1 MLTGVGNSA
10 GRWVGWLTRAPE
22 FDDPSVAAR
31 ARLLLNV
38 LRILIGGIGAAIVLA
53 ILDPRNELTT
63 TVAFYGPVAVC
74 LGLAFALLQRR
85 RLVAA
90 GWVLSALIFVLVTAV
105 IVLLGGV
112 TGNNAVAY
120 VLAVM
125 VANTCISRRA
135 AVLMAVLSC
144 GTTGLVAFLEH
155 DQRLPNPVA
164 PITAFNAWIAV
175 TVTIIVAAVLHNL
188 AVSSR
193 EASLFEA
200 SEALVR
206 LREAQGENETRALHG
221 KALADLSS
229 SALAVSDA
237 RSFCARASSVAAS
250 LLSTDAVVYLE
261 FDDDDRVSVASA
273 YGCDPLPTQK
283 VAARE
288 SLLPVPPRVL
298 SLDDAGVRSTISGLG
313 QLPTAAGL
321 LVPVRGAYRTF
332 GLLGALSSTQ
342 RRYSRD
348 EVQFLTTLASITAS
362 LLERE
367 RMLERAERAQKME
380 VVGRL
385 AGGVAHDFN
394 NLLTVMSGVSELLAE
409 SVAPGSDDAT
419 LLADL
424 DDAITR
430 ATLLGR
436 QLLAV
441 SRRQVVAPTPLDLC
455 LLVREF
461 LPMAK
466 RLIGDDVTLI
476 ERLPAR
482 AAFAVVDQSSIEQ
495 ILLNLIVN
503 ARDAMPEGGT
513 VNVSIEDASEG
524 SIDLTVS
531 DTGMGIAES
540 ARQRLFQPFFTTKEQ
555 GTGLG
560 LATVADIIA
569 RIGGS
574 IHVSS
579 KPGAGATFRVS
590 FPRPAEPVSDS
601 PTSEAPLSLGG
612 RRARILLAED
622 HDLVRAN
629 IVRMLSTSNYDVV
642 AVSEGGEALRVL
654 KTGDPFDLLV
664 TDVTMPGLGGRQL
677 AEVIVDTEHET
688 PILFISGHFDAA
700 TQGLPEQAR
709 FLAKPFTRE
718 ALLAAIAGAIEGG

>member
-1 MLTGVGNSA
+1 MGRSA
-10 GRWVGWLTRAPE
+10 GGGVGWLTRAPE
-22 FDDPSVAAR
+22 FDNPTTTAR

-38 LRILIGGIGAAIVLA
+38 LRILIGGLIAAVVLA
-53 ILDPRNELTT
+53 ALDARNHATT
-63 TVAFYGPVAVC
+63 IAAVYGPVAAC
-74 LGLAFALLQRR
+74 LGIALGLLHRR
-85 RLVAA
+85 RLEAS
-90 GWVLSALIFVLVTAV
+90 GWLISTLLFLLVTV
-105 IVLLGGV
+105 VTVLFGGI

-120 VLAVM
+120 ITAVL
-125 VANTCISRRA
+125 VASTCVGRRA
-135 AVLMAVLSC
+135 ALFIALLSA
-144 GTTGLVAFLEH
+144 GAAGVVAFLEH
-155 DQRLPNPVA
+155 GGHLPEPVS
-164 PITAFNAWIAV
+164 PITPFNAWISI
-175 TVTIIVAAVLHNL
+175 TVTMIIAAILHNM
-188 AVSSR
+188 AVNSR
-193 EASLFEA
+193 EVSLAEA
-200 SEALVR
+200 SEALTR
-206 LREAQGENETRALHG
+206 LREAQAETETRALHG

-229 SALAVSDA
+229 SALTVSDA
-237 RSFCARASSVAAS
+237 RAFCTRASSVVAS

-261 FDDDDRVSVASA
+261 FDEEDRVSVATA
-273 YGCDPLPTQK
+273 YGCPSLP
-283 VAARE
+283 ARKLPGQD
-288 SLLPVPPRVL
+288 SLLSVPPRVL
-298 SLDDAGVRSTISGLG
+298 SLTDARVKGTIAGLG
-313 QLPTAAGL
+313 ELPTESGL

-332 GLLGALSSTQ
+332 GLFGALSASE

-348 EVQFLTTLASITAS
+348 EEQFLTTLAGITAS

-409 SVAPGSDDAT
+409 SVEPGSDEAT
-419 LLADL
+419 LLTDL

-441 SRRQVVAPTPLDLC
+441 SRRQVVAPTTLDLC

-466 RLIGDDVTLI
+466 RLIGDDVTLTA
-476 ERLPAR
+476 RLPEG
-482 AAFAVVDQSSIEQ
+482 AAFAYVDQGSIEQ

-503 ARDAMPEGGT
+503 ARDAMPHGGT
-513 VNVSIEDASEG
+513 INVSLEDSRE
-524 SIDLTVS
+524 SSLDLTVS
-531 DTGMGIAES
+531 DTGIGIAES

-560 LATVADIIA
+560 LATVADILA

-574 IHVSS
+574 IQVSS
-579 KPGAGATFRVS
+579 DPGAGATFRVS
-590 FPRPAEPVSDS
+590 LPRPSVPVSDALAN
-601 PTSEAPLSLGG
+601 EAPASLGG

-654 KTGDPFDLLV
+654 RTGDPFDLLV

-677 AEVIVDTEHET
+677 ADVIVDTEHET
-688 PILFISGHFDAA
+688 PILFISGHFDSA

-718 ALLAAIAGAIEGG
+718 ALLAAIAGALEGN

>member
-1 MLTGVGNSA
+1 MGGSA
-10 GRWVGWLTRAPE
+10 GRGGWLTRAPE
-22 FDDPSVAAR
+22 FDNPSVSAR

-38 LRILIGGIGAAIVLA
+38 LRILIGALVAAVFLA
-53 ILDPRNELTT
+53 SLDDRNEVTT
-63 TVAFYGPVAVC
+63 IVAVYGPVAVC
-74 LGLAFALLQRR
+74 LGIAVGLLHRRQLAASGWLISTLL
-85 RLVAA
+85 
-90 GWVLSALIFVLVTAV
+90 FVLVTAV
-105 IVLLGGV
+105 TMLFGGI

-120 VLAVM
+120 ITAVL
-125 VANTCISRRA
+125 VASTCVGRRA
-135 AVLMAVLSC
+135 ALWIAVLSV
-144 GTTGLVAFLEH
+144 GAAGAVAFLEH
-155 DQRLPNPVA
+155 SQRLPPPVS
-164 PITAFNAWIAV
+164 PITPFNAWISV
-175 TVTIIVAAVLHNL
+175 TVTLVIAAILHNM
-188 AVSSR
+188 AVSNR
-193 EASLFEA
+193 EASLLEA
-200 SEALVR
+200 SEALAR
-206 LREAQGENETRALHG
+206 LREAQAENETRALHG
-221 KALADLSS
+221 KALADLSG

-250 LLSTDAVVYLE
+250 LLSADAVVYLE
-261 FDDDDRVSVASA
+261 FDSDDRLSVASA
-273 YGCDPLPTQK
+273 YGCAHLPTEK
-283 VAARE
+283 IKGHEA
-288 SLLPVPPRVL
+288 LLSVPPRVL
-298 SLDDAGVRSTISGLG
+298 SLEDAQVRSTLAALG
-313 QLPTAAGL
+313 ELPTAAGL

-332 GLLGALSSTQ
+332 GLLGALSATE

-348 EVQFLTTLASITAS
+348 EEQFLTTLAGITAS

-409 SVAPGSDDAT
+409 TARPGSDEAT

-441 SRRQVVAPTPLDLC
+441 SRRQVVAPTTLDLR

-466 RLIGDDVTLI
+466 RLIGDDVTLTSS
-476 ERLPAR
+476 LPEGP
-482 AAFAVVDQSSIEQ
+482 AFAYVDQGSIEQ

-503 ARDAMPEGGT
+503 ARDAMPDGGT
-513 VNVSIEDASEG
+513 INVAIEDGSEG
-524 SIDLTVS
+524 TLDLTVT
-531 DTGMGIAES
+531 DTGIGIAES
-540 ARQRLFQPFFTTKEQ
+540 TRQRLFQPFFTTKEQ

-569 RIGGS
+569 RIRGS
-574 IHVSS
+574 IHVASE
-579 KPGAGATFRVS
+579 PGAGATFRVS
-590 FPRPAEPVSDS
+590 LPRPATPVSDAPASES
-601 PTSEAPLSLGG
+601 PASLGG

-654 KTGDPFDLLV
+654 RTGDRFDLLV

-677 AEVIVDTEHET
+677 ADVIVDTEHET
-688 PILFISGHFDAA
+688 PILFISGHFDSA
-700 TQGLPEQAR
+700 TQGLPDQAR

-718 ALLAAIAGAIEGG
+718 ALLAAIASALEST

>member
-1 MLTGVGNSA
+1 MGRSVG
-10 GRWVGWLTRAPE
+10 WVGWLARAPE
-22 FDDPSVAAR
+22 FDNPTVTAR

-38 LRILIGGIGAAIVLA
+38 LRILIGGLVAAVVLA
-53 ILDPRNELTT
+53 ALDARNHAATIAA
-63 TVAFYGPVAVC
+63 VYGPVAVC
-74 LGLAFALLQRR
+74 LGIALGLLHRR
-85 RLVAA
+85 RLEAS
-90 GWVLSALIFVLVTAV
+90 GWLISTLLFLLVTV
-105 IVLLGGV
+105 VTVLFGGI

-120 VLAVM
+120 ITAVL
-125 VANTCISRRA
+125 VASTCVGRRA
-135 AVLMAVLSC
+135 ALFIALLSA
-144 GTTGLVAFLEH
+144 GAAGIVAFLEH
-155 DQRLPNPVA
+155 SRQLPDPVS
-164 PITAFNAWIAV
+164 PITPFNAWISI
-175 TVTIIVAAVLHNL
+175 TVTMIIAAILHNM
-188 AVSSR
+188 AVNSR
-193 EASLFEA
+193 EVSLAEA
-200 SEALVR
+200 SEALTR
-206 LREAQGENETRALHG
+206 LREAQAENETRALHG

-229 SALAVSDA
+229 SALTVSDA
-237 RSFCARASSVAAS
+237 RAFCARASSVVAS

-261 FDDDDRVSVASA
+261 FDEEDRISVATA
-273 YGCDPLPTQK
+273 YGCPSLP
-283 VAARE
+283 ARKLPGQDA
-288 SLLPVPPRVL
+288 LLSVPPRVL
-298 SLDDAGVRSTISGLG
+298 SLADARVKSTIAGLG
-313 QLPTAAGL
+313 ELPTESGL

-332 GLLGALSSTQ
+332 GLLGALSASE

-348 EVQFLTTLASITAS
+348 EEQFLTTLAGITAS

-409 SVAPGSDDAT
+409 SVTPGSDEAT
-419 LLADL
+419 LLTDL

-441 SRRQVVAPTPLDLC
+441 SRRQVVAPTTLDLC

-466 RLIGDDVTLI
+466 RLIGDDVTLKA
-476 ERLPAR
+476 RLPEG
-482 AAFAVVDQSSIEQ
+482 AAFAYVDQGSIEQ

-503 ARDAMPEGGT
+503 ARDAMPQGGT
-513 VNVSIEDASEG
+513 ISVAIEEASE
-524 SIDLTVS
+524 SSLDLTVS
-531 DTGMGIAES
+531 DTGIGIAES
-540 ARQRLFQPFFTTKEQ
+540 TRQRLFQPFFTTKEQ

-560 LATVADIIA
+560 LATVADILA

-574 IHVSS
+574 IQVSS
-579 KPGAGATFRVS
+579 DPGAGATFRVS
-590 FPRPAEPVSDS
+590 LPRPSLPVSDS
-601 PTSEAPLSLGG
+601 LASESPASLGG

-629 IVRMLSTSNYDVV
+629 IVRMLSTSNYEVV

-654 KTGDPFDLLV
+654 RAGDPFDLLV

-677 AEVIVDTEHET
+677 ADVIVDTEHET

-718 ALLAAIAGAIEGG
+718 ALLAAIAGALEGN